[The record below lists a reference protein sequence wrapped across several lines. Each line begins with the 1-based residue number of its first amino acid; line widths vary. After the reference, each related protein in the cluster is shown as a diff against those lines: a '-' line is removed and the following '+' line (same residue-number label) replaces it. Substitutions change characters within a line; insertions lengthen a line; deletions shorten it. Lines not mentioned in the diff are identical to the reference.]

1 MGLWLRGASSTMVGY
16 ICKIDAADSEEITEV
31 IRGTVCIVLNF
42 ILKKGGRGALV
53 PINSDFLSH

>member
-1 MGLWLRGASSTMVGY
+1 MVGY
-16 ICKIDAADSEEITEV
+16 ICKINAANSKEITEV